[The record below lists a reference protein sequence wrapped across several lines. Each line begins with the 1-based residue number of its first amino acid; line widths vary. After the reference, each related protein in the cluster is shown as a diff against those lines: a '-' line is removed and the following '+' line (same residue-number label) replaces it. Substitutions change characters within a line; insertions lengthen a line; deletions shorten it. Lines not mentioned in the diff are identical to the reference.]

1 MLDETTTTPIATV
14 TPLNSSTAKETTAAP
29 VTSRHMAPVDMPT
42 STGESLLGP
51 SNVPLVTAIL
61 PPLVLLVLIGSLL
74 ILNVVIYA
82 RQKFVKK
89 RTLRQDAYYCIVGPP
104 SLPARTINVSC
115 KDSSIERL
123 YWTIADLDVK
133 EDTKNKP
140 NGVDFAVENIIMV
153 KNHADTPNAIIN
165 LLSETESPSTG
176 AKTNPSSDCVESTVT
191 TEADKAQE
199 IQLPQP
205 IYVHIAATKN
215 SAYMYSSNG
224 ATVPEIGME
233 INSPSTTAKVNHSLP
248 SDSHC
253 PAIDECG
260 GTVIQD
266 AALSDSQPRVCIDMS
281 YSKQVSFEGEMLQ
294 DIIVHTTPD
303 FTNIVAARNPA
314 YGTNVA
320 IAPEI
325 GTEVNVAYG
334 FSSGSEETP
343 EQETDH
349 RHPLSFS
356 TSRGAVAVH
365 DASILMKSNPSYGT
379 NVSTAPE
386 IATQRNLAYHDE

>member
-1 MLDETTTTPIATV
+1 MFDETTTTPIAADTL
-14 TPLNSSTAKETTAAP
+14 LNSSTAHAEDATTAP
-29 VTSRHMAPVDMPT
+29 VTFRHVTPVDMST

-51 SNVPLVTAIL
+51 SNVPPVTAIL

-82 RQKFVKK
+82 RRKLVKK

-115 KDSSIERL
+115 KDSSTERL

-140 NGVDFAVENIIMV
+140 NGVNFAVENIIMV
-153 KNHADTPNAIIN
+153 KNHTDTPNAIIN
-165 LLSETESPSTG
+165 LLPETESLSTG
-176 AKTNPSSDCVESTVT
+176 TNTNPSSDCVDS
-191 TEADKAQE
+191 
-199 IQLPQP
+199 
-205 IYVHIAATKN
+205 TKN
-215 SAYMYSSNG
+215 SAYSSNI

-233 INSPSTTAKVNHSLP
+233 ITSSSTTAKVNHSLP

-253 PAIDECG
+253 P
-260 GTVIQD
+260 
-266 AALSDSQPRVCIDMS
+266 
-281 YSKQVSFEGEMLQ
+281 
-294 DIIVHTTPD
+294 
-303 FTNIVAARNPA
+303 ARNPA

-343 EQETDH
+343 KQDTHH
-349 RHPLSFS
+349 RHPLSS
-356 TSRGAVAVH
+356 CTSQGALAVH
-365 DASILMKSNPSYGT
+365 DASILTKANPSYGI

-386 IATQRNLAYHDE
+386 IATQRNLAYHDDRHQ